1 MNKGANFVKLAFI
14 KKVKGK
20 GWCVFSHKAKNG
32 KYRNFGCYKTQA
44 EAKKRLGQIYFFKG
58 RGALDGMVMAADL
71 LDKKGMLHLS
81 DAVVDC
87 LERIISMA
95 LGEETEGH
103 PVSVKLGKVT
113 SLLESKGE
121 LELAE
126 SLDNM
131 IPDIITLEAGDMEC
145 PDCPDSE
152 VMIISKQCNNKKAS
166 ADRLYAMA
174 SKFRQMYREG
184 LIDEDSFEYSK
195 YKEIRSMLSSGLLL
209 SSKHGDLPDGAKNW
223 WEYFELNGDKTNG

>member
-1 MNKGANFVKLAFI
+1 MMNEGANFIKLAFI

-20 GWCVFSHKAKNG
+20 GWCVFSHKAK
-32 KYRNFGCYKTQA
+32 KNFGCYKTKA

-58 RGALDGMVMAADL
+58 RGALDGMVTIADI

-81 DAVVDC
+81 DAVTDC
-87 LERIISMA
+87 LEYIVSMA
-95 LGEETEGH
+95 LGGETENH
-103 PVSVKLGKVT
+103 PASIKLGKVS

-121 LELAE
+121 FELAE
-126 SLDNM
+126 ELDC
-131 IPDIITLEAGDMEC
+131 ILPDIMTLEAGEIEC

-152 VMIISKQCNNKKAS
+152 VTVISKQKDNRKAS

-184 LIDEDSFEYSK
+184 LVDEDSFEYTK
-195 YKEIRSMLSSGLLL
+195 FKEIRSMLSSGFFL
-209 SSKHGDLPDGAKNW
+209 SSKYGELPDNEKNW
-223 WEYFELNGDKTNG
+223 WEYFERIHEGRIDDQ